1 MASKLTPEQQEIDN
15 LIRSINRQMSQAA
28 KTFGTDHHLYRRY
41 EAIISGFAHEN
52 AKKASHTSL
61 EDAYLVRWN
70 KDGVLQLTRSKADLD
85 QYQITAYKRVLKQ
98 LAKQQKVKDVKKH
111 VLEAYKRMTGIT
123 PKTAA
128 EKRAAIAEQLDI
140 EGTAQRS
147 FSKVRDRVYEI
158 IEQRGISFQ
167 AVEEVKAISK
177 GSFTSYADLA
187 RMTEKYEAVL
197 KGEDKRILENGLPPG
212 V

>member
-41 EAIISGFAHEN
+41 EAIISGFSHEN

-187 RMTEKYEAVL
+187 RMTEKYESVL
-197 KGEDKRILENGLPPG
+197 KGEDKRIIENGLPPG

>member
-41 EAIISGFAHEN
+41 EAIISGFSHEN

-123 PKTAA
+123 PKTSA

-197 KGEDKRILENGLPPG
+197 KGEDKRIIENGLPPG